1 MNGHA
6 ARGIVPSGRRPKES
20 VRNILA
26 KQEVIMKQE
35 VTLGNYQSAIGRSRH
50 DLTTPALI
58 LDLDIARRNI
68 ANMAGY
74 MRTVPAKLRPHVKV
88 HKSPELARMQME
100 AGESIGMTTATIWE
114 AVVMAR
120 GGIDDILIA
129 NEVVGAEKIH
139 ALAELGRSTRMTVAI
154 DDTRNAE
161 DLSAAALKAGSTLGV
176 LIDLDV
182 GMERCGVRTKEEALH
197 LVQHVS
203 KLRGL
208 RFEGMMGYE
217 GHCMLEPDPDL
228 RMRKAHAAMD
238 KLIETVDFLTQAGF
252 ESKIIS
258 GGGTGT
264 YNITGAHPR
273 VTELQAGSYVVMDV
287 FHAQLVPGFP
297 VALTVL
303 GTVISRQGNR
313 VVLDSGRKAIG
324 SELGLPRLKDVPA
337 TTASIAEEHLLVDV
351 EPGYP
356 LKVGDRVEVVS
367 GYGPT
372 TVNLHD
378 VYYVVE
384 NDVVTDVWTVRTRG
398 AGLGPFR

>member
-1 MNGHA
+1 
-6 ARGIVPSGRRPKES
+6 
-20 VRNILA
+20 
-26 KQEVIMKQE
+26 MKQE
-35 VTLGNYQSAIGRSRH
+35 VTLSNYQSAIGRSRH

-74 MRTVPAKLRPHVKV
+74 MRTVPAKLRPHIKV

-154 DDTRNAE
+154 DDLQNAAG
-161 DLSAAALKAGSTLGV
+161 LSAAALKAGSTLGV

-182 GMERCGVRTKEEALH
+182 GMERCGVRTREEALR
-197 LVQHVS
+197 LAEHVS

-208 RFEGMMGYE
+208 RLEGMMGYE

-228 RMRKAHAAMD
+228 RLQKAHAAMN
-238 KLIETVDFLTQAGF
+238 KLVDAVDFLAHAGF
-252 ESKIIS
+252 ESKVIS
-258 GGGTGT
+258 AGGTGT

-273 VTELQAGSYVVMDV
+273 VTELQAGSYVVMDA
-287 FHAQLVPGFP
+287 FHSQLVPGFP
-297 VALTVL
+297 AALTVL
-303 GTVISRQGNR
+303 ATVISRQGNR
-313 VVLDSGRKAIG
+313 AVLDSGRKTIG
-324 SELGLPRLKDVPA
+324 SELGLPRVKDVPA
-337 TTASIAEEHLLVDV
+337 TTAAIAEEHLLIDVDQ
-351 EPGYP
+351 GYS
-356 LKVGDRVEVVS
+356 LKVGDRVEVIS

-384 NDVVTDVWTVRTRG
+384 NDVVTQIWPIQTRG
-398 AGLGPFR
+398 AGLGPLIGINLTQAHHDP

>member
-1 MNGHA
+1 M
-6 ARGIVPSGRRPKES
+6 KE
-20 VRNILA
+20 
-26 KQEVIMKQE
+26 EVI
-35 VTLGNYQSAIGRSRH
+35 LGDYRAAIGRSRNE
-50 DLTTPALI
+50 LITPALI
-58 LDLDIARRNI
+58 LDLDVARRNI
-68 ANMAGY
+68 ATMAEY
-74 MRTVPAKLRPHVKV
+74 MRTVHAKLRPHIKV

-100 AGESIGMTTATIWE
+100 AGESIGLTTATVWE
-114 AVVMAR
+114 AVVMVR
-120 GGIDDILIA
+120 GGIGDILIA
-129 NEVVGAEKIH
+129 NEVVGGEKIK
-139 ALAELGRSTRMTVAI
+139 ALAELARDGRISVAI
-154 DDTRNAE
+154 DDARNAE
-161 DLSAAALKAGSTLGV
+161 ELSAAALKAGSMLGV

-182 GMERCGVRTKEEALH
+182 GMERCGVRNKEEALR
-197 LVQHVS
+197 LAEQVS

-208 RFEGMMGYE
+208 RLEGMMGYE
-217 GHCMLEPDPDL
+217 GHCMLEPDPEL
-228 RMRKAHAAMD
+228 RVQKAHAAMD
-238 KLIETVDFLTQAGF
+238 KLMEAVDYLARAGF
-252 ESKIIS
+252 ESKVIS

-273 VTELQAGSYVVMDV
+273 LTELQAGSYVVMDA

-303 GTVISRQGNR
+303 ATVISRQGNR
-313 VVLDSGRKAIG
+313 AVLDSGRKTVG

-356 LKVGDRVEVVS
+356 LRVGDRVEVIS

-384 NDVVTDVWTVRTRG
+384 KDVVTDVWPVRTRG

>member
-1 MNGHA
+1 M
-6 ARGIVPSGRRPKES
+6 KE
-20 VRNILA
+20 
-26 KQEVIMKQE
+26 EVI
-35 VTLGNYQSAIGRSRH
+35 LGDYRAAIGRSRNE
-50 DLTTPALI
+50 LITPALI
-58 LDLDIARRNI
+58 LDLDVARRNI
-68 ANMAGY
+68 ATMAEY
-74 MRTVPAKLRPHVKV
+74 MRTVHAKLRPHIKV

-100 AGESIGMTTATIWE
+100 AGESIGLTTATVWE
-114 AVVMAR
+114 AVVMVR
-120 GGIDDILIA
+120 GGIGDILIA
-129 NEVVGAEKIH
+129 NEVVGGEKIK
-139 ALAELGRSTRMTVAI
+139 ALAELARDGRISVAI
-154 DDTRNAE
+154 DDARNAE
-161 DLSAAALKAGSTLGV
+161 ELSAAALKAGSMLGV

-182 GMERCGVRTKEEALH
+182 GMERCGVRNKEEALR
-197 LVQHVS
+197 LAEQVS

-208 RFEGMMGYE
+208 RLEGMMGYE
-217 GHCMLEPDPDL
+217 GHCMLEPDPEL
-228 RMRKAHAAMD
+228 RVQKAHAAMD
-238 KLIETVDFLTQAGF
+238 KLMEAVDYLARAGF
-252 ESKIIS
+252 ESKVIS

-273 VTELQAGSYVVMDV
+273 LTELQAGSYVVMDA

-303 GTVISRQGNR
+303 ATVISHQGNR
-313 VVLDSGRKAIG
+313 AVLDSGRKTVG

-356 LKVGDRVEVVS
+356 LRVGDRVEVIS

-384 NDVVTDVWTVRTRG
+384 KDVVTDVWPVRTRG
-398 AGLGPFR
+398 AGLGPFW

>member
-1 MNGHA
+1 LL
-6 ARGIVPSGRRPKES
+6 E
-20 VRNILA
+20 
-26 KQEVIMKQE
+26 KQE
-35 VTLGNYQSAIGRSRH
+35 VTLKEEVILGDYRAAIGRSRNE
-50 DLTTPALI
+50 LITPALI
-58 LDLDIARRNI
+58 LDLDVARRNI
-68 ANMAGY
+68 ATMAEY
-74 MRTVPAKLRPHVKV
+74 MRTVHAKLRPHIKV

-100 AGESIGMTTATIWE
+100 AGESIGLTTATVWE
-114 AVVMAR
+114 AVVMVR
-120 GGIDDILIA
+120 GGIGDILIA
-129 NEVVGAEKIH
+129 NEVVGGEKIK
-139 ALAELGRSTRMTVAI
+139 ALAELARDGRISVAI
-154 DDTRNAE
+154 DDARNAE
-161 DLSAAALKAGSTLGV
+161 ELSAAALKAGSMLGV

-182 GMERCGVRTKEEALH
+182 GMERCGVRNKEEALR
-197 LVQHVS
+197 LAEQVS

-208 RFEGMMGYE
+208 RLEGMMGYE
-217 GHCMLEPDPDL
+217 GHCMLEPDPEL
-228 RMRKAHAAMD
+228 RVQKAHAAMD
-238 KLIETVDFLTQAGF
+238 KLMEAVDYLARAGF
-252 ESKIIS
+252 ESKVIS

-273 VTELQAGSYVVMDV
+273 LTELQAGSYVVMDA

-303 GTVISRQGNR
+303 ATVISHQGNR
-313 VVLDSGRKAIG
+313 AVLDSGRKTVG

-356 LKVGDRVEVVS
+356 LRVGDRVEVIS

-384 NDVVTDVWTVRTRG
+384 KDVVTDVWPVRTRG
-398 AGLGPFR
+398 AGLGPFW

>member
-1 MNGHA
+1 L
-6 ARGIVPSGRRPKES
+6 KE
-20 VRNILA
+20 
-26 KQEVIMKQE
+26 EVI
-35 VTLGNYQSAIGRSRH
+35 LGDYRAAIGRSRNE
-50 DLTTPALI
+50 LITPALI
-58 LDLDIARRNI
+58 LDLDVARRNI
-68 ANMAGY
+68 ATMAEY
-74 MRTVPAKLRPHVKV
+74 MCTVHAKLRPHIKV

-100 AGESIGMTTATIWE
+100 AGESIGLTTATVWE
-114 AVVMAR
+114 AVVMVR
-120 GGIDDILIA
+120 GGIGDILIA
-129 NEVVGAEKIH
+129 NEVVGGEKIK
-139 ALAELGRSTRMTVAI
+139 ALAELARDGRISVAI
-154 DDTRNAE
+154 DDARNAE
-161 DLSAAALKAGSTLGV
+161 ELSAAALKAGSMLGV

-182 GMERCGVRTKEEALH
+182 GMERCGVRNKEEALR
-197 LVQHVS
+197 LAEQVS

-208 RFEGMMGYE
+208 RLEGMMGYE
-217 GHCMLEPDPDL
+217 GHCMLEPDPEL
-228 RMRKAHAAMD
+228 RVQKAHAAMD
-238 KLIETVDFLTQAGF
+238 KLMEAVDYLARAGF
-252 ESKIIS
+252 ESKVIS

-273 VTELQAGSYVVMDV
+273 LTELQAGSYVVMDA

-313 VVLDSGRKAIG
+313 AVLDSGRKTVG

-356 LKVGDRVEVVS
+356 LRVGDRVEVIS

-384 NDVVTDVWTVRTRG
+384 KDVVTDVWPVRTRG
-398 AGLGPFR
+398 AGLGPFW

>member
-1 MNGHA
+1 
-6 ARGIVPSGRRPKES
+6 
-20 VRNILA
+20 
-26 KQEVIMKQE
+26 MKQE
-35 VTLGNYQSAIGRSRH
+35 INLGDYKTYIGRPRH
-50 DLTTPALI
+50 ELITPALI
-58 LDLDIARRNI
+58 LDLDVARKNI
-68 ANMAGY
+68 TNMAEY
-74 MRTVPAKLRPHVKV
+74 MSRFPAKLRPHIKV
-88 HKSPELARMQME
+88 HKSPELGRMQME
-100 AGESIGMTTATIWE
+100 AGESIGLTTATVWE
-114 AVVMAR
+114 AVVMVR
-120 GGIDDILIA
+120 GGIDDILVA
-129 NEVVGAEKIH
+129 NEVVGEEKIRT
-139 ALAELGRSTRMTVAI
+139 LADLAREAHIIVAI
-154 DDTRNAE
+154 DDMQNAE
-161 DLSAAALKAGSTLGV
+161 ELSSAALKAESTLGV

-182 GMERCGVRTKEEALH
+182 GMERCGVRTKEAALH

-228 RMRKAHAAMD
+228 RVRKAHAAMD

-303 GTVISRQGNR
+303 GSVISRQGNR

-337 TTASIAEEHLLVDV
+337 TTVGIAEEHLLVDV
-351 EPGYP
+351 DPASP
-356 LKVGDRVEVVS
+356 VKVGDRVEVVS

-384 NDVVTDVWTVRTRG
+384 HGVVTDVWPIRARG
-398 AGLGPFR
+398 AGLGPYC

>member
-1 MNGHA
+1 
-6 ARGIVPSGRRPKES
+6 
-20 VRNILA
+20 L
-26 KQEVIMKQE
+26 KQEIN
-35 VTLGNYQSAIGRSRH
+35 LGDYTSYIGRPRH
-50 DLTTPALI
+50 DLITPALI
-58 LDLDIARRNI
+58 LDLDIARKNI
-68 ANMAGY
+68 ANMAEY
-74 MRTVPAKLRPHVKV
+74 MRSVSAKLRPHIKV
-88 HKSPELARMQME
+88 HKSPELGRMQME
-100 AGESIGMTTATIWE
+100 AGESIGLTTATVWE
-114 AVVMAR
+114 AVVMVR

-129 NEVVGAEKIH
+129 NQVVGEEKIRTLVE
-139 ALAELGRSTRMTVAI
+139 LAHEAHIIVAI
-154 DDTRNAE
+154 DGVQNAE
-161 DLSAAALKAGSTLGV
+161 DLSSAALKAGSILGV

-182 GMERCGVRTKEEALH
+182 GMERCGVRTKEDALR

-217 GHCMLEPDPDL
+217 GHCMLEPDADL
-228 RMRKAHAAMD
+228 RVRKAHAAMD
-238 KLIETVDFLTQAGF
+238 KLMDAVDFLAQAGF
-252 ESKIIS
+252 PSDIIS

-264 YNITGAHPR
+264 YNITGAQPHL
-273 VTELQAGSYVVMDV
+273 TELQAGSYVVMDA

-324 SELGLPRLKDVPA
+324 SELGLPLLKDVAAA
-337 TTASIAEEHLLVDV
+337 TAGIAEEHLLVDV
-351 EPGYP
+351 ESGSPV
-356 LKVGDRVEVVS
+356 KVGDRLEVVS

-384 NDVVTDVWTVRTRG
+384 HDIVTDIWPIRARG
-398 AGLGPFR
+398 AGLGPYC

>member
-1 MNGHA
+1 MT
-6 ARGIVPSGRRPKES
+6 
-20 VRNILA
+20 L
-26 KQEVIMKQE
+26 KQEIN
-35 VTLGNYQSAIGRSRH
+35 LGDYRSAIGRSRH

-68 ANMAGY
+68 AAMAAY
-74 MRTVPAKLRPHVKV
+74 MRTVPAKIRPHIKV

-100 AGESIGMTTATIWE
+100 AGEAIGLTTATVWE
-114 AVVMAR
+114 AAVMVR
-120 GGIDDILIA
+120 GGIDDILVA
-129 NEVVGAEKIH
+129 NEVVGEAKIK
-139 ALAELGRSTRMTVAI
+139 AAAELAKDAHIIVAI
-154 DDTRNAE
+154 DNAQNAE
-161 DLSAAALKAGSTLGV
+161 ELSAAALKTGSTLGA

-182 GMERCGVRTKEEALH
+182 GMERCGVRTKEEALRLAEH
-197 LVQHVS
+197 AS

-208 RFEGMMGYE
+208 HLEGMMGYE
-217 GHCMLEPDPDL
+217 GHCMLEPDPVL
-228 RMRKAHAAMD
+228 RVQKAHAAMD
-238 KLIETVDFLTQAGF
+238 KLMEAVDYLAQAGF
-252 ESKIIS
+252 ESQVIS

-273 VTELQAGSYVVMDV
+273 LTELQAGSYVVMDA

-303 GTVISRQGNR
+303 GTVISQQGRR
-313 VVLDSGRKAIG
+313 VVFDTGRKVIG
-324 SELGLPRLKDVPA
+324 SELGLPRLKDVPS
-337 TTASIAEEHLLVDV
+337 TTAGIAEEHLLVDV

-356 LKVGDRVEVVS
+356 LKVGDRVEVIS

-384 NDVVTDVWTVRTRG
+384 NDVVTDVWPIRARG
-398 AGLGPFR
+398 AGLGSFC

>member
-1 MNGHA
+1 
-6 ARGIVPSGRRPKES
+6 
-20 VRNILA
+20 L
-26 KQEVIMKQE
+26 KQEVS
-35 VTLGNYQSAIGRSRH
+35 LGDYKSYIGRPRH
-50 DLTTPALI
+50 DLITPALI
-58 LDLDIARRNI
+58 LDLDVARKNI
-68 ANMAGY
+68 TNMAEY
-74 MRTVPAKLRPHVKV
+74 MSRVSAKLRPHIKV
-88 HKSPELARMQME
+88 HKSPELGRMQME
-100 AGESIGMTTATIWE
+100 AGESIGLTTATVWE
-114 AVVMAR
+114 ALVMVHE
-120 GGIDDILIA
+120 GIGDILVA
-129 NEVVGAEKIH
+129 NEVVGEEKIRT
-139 ALAELGRSTRMTVAI
+139 LADLAREAHMIVAI
-154 DDTRNAE
+154 DDTQNAE

-228 RMRKAHAAMD
+228 RVRKAHAAMD
-238 KLIETVDFLTQAGF
+238 KLMETVDFLTQVGF
-252 ESKIIS
+252 ESKVIS

-273 VTELQAGSYVVMDV
+273 VTELQAGSYVVMDA

-324 SELGLPRLKDVPA
+324 SELGLPRLKDVSA
-337 TTASIAEEHLLVDV
+337 TTAGIAEEHLLVDV
-351 EPGYP
+351 DPGSP
-356 LKVGDRVEVVS
+356 VKLGDRLEVVS

-384 NDVVTDVWTVRTRG
+384 HDVVTDVWPIRARG
-398 AGLGPFR
+398 AGLGPYC